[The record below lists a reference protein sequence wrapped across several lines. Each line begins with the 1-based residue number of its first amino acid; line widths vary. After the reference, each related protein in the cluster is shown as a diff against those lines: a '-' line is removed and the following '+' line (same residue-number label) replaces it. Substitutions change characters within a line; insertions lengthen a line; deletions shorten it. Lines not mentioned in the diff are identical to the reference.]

1 MTVKL
6 LFGRNFVTFFPKP
19 QKKVEIENKNFLV
32 ALVNVFCLF
41 NLKMT
46 SRVVVFL
53 FSYLHF
59 LILLLFLCI
68 FFVICSS

>member
-19 QKKVEIENKNFLV
+19 QKKVEIEDKNFLV

-41 NLKMT
+41 NLNDFK
-46 SRVVVFL
+46 VVFL

-68 FFVICSS
+68 FFVICFS